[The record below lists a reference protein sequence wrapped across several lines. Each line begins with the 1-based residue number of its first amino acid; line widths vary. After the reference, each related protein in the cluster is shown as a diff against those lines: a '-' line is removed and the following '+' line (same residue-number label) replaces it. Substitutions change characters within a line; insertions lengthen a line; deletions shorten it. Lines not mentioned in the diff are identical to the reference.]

1 MILYMTK
8 TQNRLENG
16 LKMTNL
22 PHFLVAFLKLLVF
35 WWPGLMRLALMIY
48 EEAIWTNHNC

>member
-1 MILYMTK
+1 MTK
-8 TQNRLENG
+8 TQNRLENR

-22 PHFLVAFLKLLVF
+22 PHFLVVFYLKLLVF
-35 WWPGLMRLALMIY
+35 WWPGLRRLALILY